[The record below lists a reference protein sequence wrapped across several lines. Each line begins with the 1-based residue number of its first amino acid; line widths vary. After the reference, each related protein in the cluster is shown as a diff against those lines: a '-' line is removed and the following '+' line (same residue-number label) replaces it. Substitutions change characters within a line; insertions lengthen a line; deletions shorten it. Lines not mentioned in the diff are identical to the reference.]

1 MLDLDKY
8 MEISKKVKVLGMELN
23 VKQPTVAMIER
34 VNTIE
39 RNLTEENILEKRVEV
54 AEIIVNNNR
63 EGVKIEKK
71 QLKELSRSALELL
84 IAVTQESLRKQIR
97 NPTKNSHFQR
107 VVETHIADKYFK
119 SEEWEKT
126 YTLKTGI
133 LRRIQRYSGLNFK
146 EILDLPYSF
155 FLLLNRES
163 WIESWRTPQG
173 AEFLKDLWR
182 LQQTKADLEAVRRHE
197 GRE

>member
-39 RNLTEENILEKRVEV
+39 RNLAEENILEKRVEV

-63 EGVKIEKK
+63 EGIKIEKK

-84 IAVTQESLRKQIR
+84 IAVSTGMIKE
-97 NPTKNSHFQR
+97 
-107 VVETHIADKYFK
+107 AD
-119 SEEWEKT
+119 
-126 YTLKTGI
+126 
-133 LRRIQRYSGLNFK
+133 QDPN
-146 EILDLPYSF
+146 
-155 FLLLNRES
+155 
-163 WIESWRTPQG
+163 
-173 AEFLKDLWR
+173 
-182 LQQTKADLEAVRRHE
+182 
-197 GRE
+197 

>member
-23 VKQPTVAMIER
+23 IKQPTVAMIER

-84 IAVTQESLRKQIR
+84 IAVSTGMIKE
-97 NPTKNSHFQR
+97 
-107 VVETHIADKYFK
+107 AD
-119 SEEWEKT
+119 
-126 YTLKTGI
+126 
-133 LRRIQRYSGLNFK
+133 QDPN
-146 EILDLPYSF
+146 
-155 FLLLNRES
+155 
-163 WIESWRTPQG
+163 
-173 AEFLKDLWR
+173 
-182 LQQTKADLEAVRRHE
+182 
-197 GRE
+197 

>member
-54 AEIIVNNNR
+54 AEIIVSNNR
-63 EGVKIEKK
+63 EGIKIEKK

-84 IAVTQESLRKQIR
+84 IAVSTGMIKE
-97 NPTKNSHFQR
+97 
-107 VVETHIADKYFK
+107 AD
-119 SEEWEKT
+119 
-126 YTLKTGI
+126 
-133 LRRIQRYSGLNFK
+133 QDPN
-146 EILDLPYSF
+146 
-155 FLLLNRES
+155 
-163 WIESWRTPQG
+163 
-173 AEFLKDLWR
+173 
-182 LQQTKADLEAVRRHE
+182 
-197 GRE
+197 

>member
-84 IAVTQESLRKQIR
+84 ITVSTGMIKE
-97 NPTKNSHFQR
+97 
-107 VVETHIADKYFK
+107 AD
-119 SEEWEKT
+119 
-126 YTLKTGI
+126 
-133 LRRIQRYSGLNFK
+133 QDPN
-146 EILDLPYSF
+146 
-155 FLLLNRES
+155 
-163 WIESWRTPQG
+163 
-173 AEFLKDLWR
+173 
-182 LQQTKADLEAVRRHE
+182 
-197 GRE
+197 

>member
-1 MLDLDKY
+1 

-84 IAVTQESLRKQIR
+84 IAVSTGMIKE
-97 NPTKNSHFQR
+97 
-107 VVETHIADKYFK
+107 AD
-119 SEEWEKT
+119 
-126 YTLKTGI
+126 
-133 LRRIQRYSGLNFK
+133 QDPN
-146 EILDLPYSF
+146 
-155 FLLLNRES
+155 
-163 WIESWRTPQG
+163 
-173 AEFLKDLWR
+173 
-182 LQQTKADLEAVRRHE
+182 
-197 GRE
+197 

>member
-39 RNLTEENILEKRVEV
+39 RNLTEEKNVKQPTVAMIERVNTIERNLTEENILEKRVEV

-63 EGVKIEKK
+63 EGIKIEKK

-84 IAVTQESLRKQIR
+84 IAVSTGMIKE
-97 NPTKNSHFQR
+97 
-107 VVETHIADKYFK
+107 AD
-119 SEEWEKT
+119 
-126 YTLKTGI
+126 
-133 LRRIQRYSGLNFK
+133 QDPN
-146 EILDLPYSF
+146 
-155 FLLLNRES
+155 
-163 WIESWRTPQG
+163 
-173 AEFLKDLWR
+173 
-182 LQQTKADLEAVRRHE
+182 
-197 GRE
+197 

>member
-1 MLDLDKY
+1 

-23 VKQPTVAMIER
+23 IKQPTVAMIER

-84 IAVTQESLRKQIR
+84 IAVSTGMIKE
-97 NPTKNSHFQR
+97 
-107 VVETHIADKYFK
+107 AD
-119 SEEWEKT
+119 
-126 YTLKTGI
+126 
-133 LRRIQRYSGLNFK
+133 QDPN
-146 EILDLPYSF
+146 
-155 FLLLNRES
+155 
-163 WIESWRTPQG
+163 
-173 AEFLKDLWR
+173 
-182 LQQTKADLEAVRRHE
+182 
-197 GRE
+197 

>member
-1 MLDLDKY
+1 

-63 EGVKIEKK
+63 EGIKIEKK

-84 IAVTQESLRKQIR
+84 IAVSTGMIKE
-97 NPTKNSHFQR
+97 
-107 VVETHIADKYFK
+107 AD
-119 SEEWEKT
+119 
-126 YTLKTGI
+126 
-133 LRRIQRYSGLNFK
+133 QDPN
-146 EILDLPYSF
+146 
-155 FLLLNRES
+155 
-163 WIESWRTPQG
+163 
-173 AEFLKDLWR
+173 
-182 LQQTKADLEAVRRHE
+182 
-197 GRE
+197 

>member
-84 IAVTQESLRKQIR
+84 IAVSTGMIKE
-97 NPTKNSHFQR
+97 
-107 VVETHIADKYFK
+107 AD
-119 SEEWEKT
+119 
-126 YTLKTGI
+126 
-133 LRRIQRYSGLNFK
+133 QDPN
-146 EILDLPYSF
+146 
-155 FLLLNRES
+155 
-163 WIESWRTPQG
+163 
-173 AEFLKDLWR
+173 
-182 LQQTKADLEAVRRHE
+182 
-197 GRE
+197 

>member
-63 EGVKIEKK
+63 EGIKIEKK

-84 IAVTQESLRKQIR
+84 IAVSTGMVKE
-97 NPTKNSHFQR
+97 
-107 VVETHIADKYFK
+107 AD
-119 SEEWEKT
+119 
-126 YTLKTGI
+126 
-133 LRRIQRYSGLNFK
+133 QDPN
-146 EILDLPYSF
+146 
-155 FLLLNRES
+155 
-163 WIESWRTPQG
+163 
-173 AEFLKDLWR
+173 
-182 LQQTKADLEAVRRHE
+182 
-197 GRE
+197 

>member
-63 EGVKIEKK
+63 EGIKIEKK

-84 IAVTQESLRKQIR
+84 IAVSTGMIKE
-97 NPTKNSHFQR
+97 
-107 VVETHIADKYFK
+107 AD
-119 SEEWEKT
+119 EDP
-126 YTLKTGI
+126 
-133 LRRIQRYSGLNFK
+133 N
-146 EILDLPYSF
+146 
-155 FLLLNRES
+155 
-163 WIESWRTPQG
+163 
-173 AEFLKDLWR
+173 
-182 LQQTKADLEAVRRHE
+182 
-197 GRE
+197 

>member
-63 EGVKIEKK
+63 EGIKIEKK

-84 IAVTQESLRKQIR
+84 IAVSTGMIKE
-97 NPTKNSHFQR
+97 
-107 VVETHIADKYFK
+107 AD
-119 SEEWEKT
+119 
-126 YTLKTGI
+126 
-133 LRRIQRYSGLNFK
+133 QDPN
-146 EILDLPYSF
+146 
-155 FLLLNRES
+155 
-163 WIESWRTPQG
+163 
-173 AEFLKDLWR
+173 
-182 LQQTKADLEAVRRHE
+182 
-197 GRE
+197 

>member
-23 VKQPTVAMIER
+23 IKQPTVAMIER

-63 EGVKIEKK
+63 EGIKIEKK

-84 IAVTQESLRKQIR
+84 IAVSTGMIKE
-97 NPTKNSHFQR
+97 
-107 VVETHIADKYFK
+107 AD
-119 SEEWEKT
+119 
-126 YTLKTGI
+126 
-133 LRRIQRYSGLNFK
+133 QDPN
-146 EILDLPYSF
+146 
-155 FLLLNRES
+155 
-163 WIESWRTPQG
+163 
-173 AEFLKDLWR
+173 
-182 LQQTKADLEAVRRHE
+182 
-197 GRE
+197 

>member
-8 MEISKKVKVLGMELN
+8 MEISRKVKVLGMELN

-84 IAVTQESLRKQIR
+84 IAVSTGMIKE
-97 NPTKNSHFQR
+97 
-107 VVETHIADKYFK
+107 AD
-119 SEEWEKT
+119 
-126 YTLKTGI
+126 
-133 LRRIQRYSGLNFK
+133 QDPN
-146 EILDLPYSF
+146 
-155 FLLLNRES
+155 
-163 WIESWRTPQG
+163 
-173 AEFLKDLWR
+173 
-182 LQQTKADLEAVRRHE
+182 
-197 GRE
+197 